1 MNLDVAALLGRSEW
15 QAPCDRLRERYAG
28 ARVLV
33 TGAAGSIGTEIG
45 HRLVD
50 LGAEQLI
57 CVDHHEPSLYR
68 LGLDLGGADRVQ
80 LVLAD
85 ARDSERLGALLLHH
99 RIDAVVH
106 LAAYKHVP
114 LGEANADQVALVNI
128 FSTLDLAR
136 GAMRAGTRDF
146 LYPSTDK
153 AVRPPSIYGCSKR
166 LAEVGLRA
174 AMVENSMRIR
184 ISRLVNVIG
193 TAGNVIEVFAR
204 QIAAGQD
211 LTITDER
218 MTRYW
223 MSRREAADLLLLSA
237 VARPGEVFL
246 LNVGEAVPLVETARR
261 LAMSMGVTI
270 LRTRSIGARPGERL
284 QEHLAYSW
292 ESRVPTDIKGID
304 ALVGERAH
312 SGFRRGLA
320 ALRRNARSGDS
331 VATRAEI
338 DRLIAQ
344 VGR

>member
-1 MNLDVAALLGRSEW
+1 MILDVPVLLGRSEW
-15 QAPCDRLRERYAG
+15 QVPRDRLCARYAG

-45 HRLVD
+45 HRLLE
-50 LGAEQLI
+50 LGVERLI

-68 LGLDLGGADRVQ
+68 LGLDLDRADRVQ

-85 ARDSERLGALLLHH
+85 ARDSARLGALLLHQ
-99 RIDAVVH
+99 RVDAVVH

-136 GAMRAGTRDF
+136 GAMRAGTQDF

-174 AMVENSMRIR
+174 AMGDGSTRIR
-184 ISRLVNVIG
+184 MSRLVNVIG

-211 LTITDER
+211 LTITDAR

-223 MSRREAADLLLLSA
+223 MSRREAAELLLFSA
-237 VARPGEVFL
+237 VAQPGELFL

-261 LAMSMGVTI
+261 LATSMGVAT

-284 QEHLAYSW
+284 HEELAYPW
-292 ESRVPTDIKGID
+292 ESRVGTDIAGVD
-304 ALVGERAH
+304 ALIGEGAH
-312 SGFRRGLA
+312 PGFRRALA
-320 ALRRNARSGDS
+320 ALRRIARSGDS
-331 VATRAEI
+331 AATRAEI
-338 DRLIAQ
+338 DRLMAL